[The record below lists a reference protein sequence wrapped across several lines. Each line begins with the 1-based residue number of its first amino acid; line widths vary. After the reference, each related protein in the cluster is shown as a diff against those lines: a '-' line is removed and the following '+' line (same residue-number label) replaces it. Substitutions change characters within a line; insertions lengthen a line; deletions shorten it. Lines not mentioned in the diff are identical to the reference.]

1 MTRSFVSRPGVDET
15 MIVLGMAS
23 PVPTDAGVRG
33 KHFEITRK
41 LKNEYSAD
49 EYRLFPQAMQAR
61 VFELCSRLM
70 PELAEWCERYPAIS
84 TTRVQSTALTGAV
97 AAVPGSTFAQNVL
110 LTKVGLI
117 TFAIDDIADG
127 ELGELTEEERLWMMD
142 RYLLTVESPGSEHW
156 DAARGEAECVG
167 AALKELTLELMAAPG
182 AARFGWLWREH
193 FRRMCASH
201 QAELC
206 SKRLFQSQ
214 RLLPEFEDYLQA
226 GQWSISLP
234 MWAAAVLMVLA
245 PEVEHELSEDPLI
258 EDILRELGLLVRW
271 TNDIRSFDRESR
283 EGKSNALTLLMQLGM
298 SEAEAELEAARQS
311 SVHLRE
317 LESLTAMLPSC
328 LEEWGRSVVRTGRF
342 CRNVYL
348 KQEFHHWQS

>member
-1 MTRSFVSRPGVDET
+1 MSRSFGNRPGVDEA

-23 PVPTDAGVRG
+23 PASTDGGVRG

-41 LKNEYSAD
+41 LKNEYSAE
-49 EYRLFPQAMQAR
+49 EYRLFPQAAQAR
-61 VFELCSRLM
+61 VFELCNRLM
-70 PELAEWCERYPAIS
+70 PELAEWCERYPAIAS
-84 TTRVQSTALTGAV
+84 SRVQSTALTGAV

-127 ELGELTEEERLWMMD
+127 ELGELTEDERLWMMD

-156 DAARGEAECVG
+156 EVARGEAECVG

-182 AARFGWLWREH
+182 AVRFGWLWRDH

-298 SEAEAELEAARQS
+298 SEAEAE
-311 SVHLRE
+311 
-317 LESLTAMLPSC
+317 
-328 LEEWGRSVVRTGRF
+328 
-342 CRNVYL
+342 
-348 KQEFHHWQS
+348 